1 MIKEKLNDYI
11 YDTENPQKNFDLA
24 LEYEE
29 EGQTASAIGLYL
41 RCAEITDDNNL
52 AYESLIRMGLC
63 FLRQGQRDAHVK
75 IAFQNALSLLPE
87 RPEAYY
93 LMSYY
98 YEMINNYHEVYTWAK
113 IGLTKSNLDL
123 TPLKTNVLY
132 TSKESLLLQEAVGAW
147 YVGHFDE
154 SRDKY
159 THIASLPN
167 LDDTI
172 KTSVENSLNNIY
184 RKDKIDIVL
193 QGRYSDYAYQ
203 TAQIYINLDFVNKVI
218 LSCWE
223 DDEVP
228 TIHNKNIIVIKNKY
242 PDSRGTGNRNLQIVS
257 SLEGLKLTSTEFVVK
272 MRNDQRYSW
281 DSMNRMKIIYEH
293 NNKRKGKYIND
304 ESKPRNII
312 YTAGNFPLFAF
323 HPRDHIFWGHRE
335 DLIDL
340 FNIPL
345 ELRSISETVDIPHED
360 YWKYYDSFIRT
371 ESYIGAHYAAKFH
384 EDVRKFLLKP
394 QDYLYDNAP
403 FYNQALD
410 LSNEIYKQM
419 FCSFP
424 RQGIDLEWA
433 KYNWWSYPYDTQ
445 QANYCETWAEDDE
458 AGILNPLTV
467 KEPCTIENYHKKKP
481 ASFYLYQSCPI
492 SACIRRGYIWE
503 EHQHELIDKYVKK
516 DSVVVEVG
524 AHVGTATVKLSKVAK
539 QVHAFE
545 PFKASLNLLNQ
556 NLKINDCKNVK
567 VYSEGLSDTKGKNHW
582 SFLSI
587 ANPGGSGMESD
598 KGKPSSK
605 VVNTPKEK
613 EYEINTITLDSLKLK
628 KVDYIKIDVEGF
640 EYSVLRGA
648 MKTIAKHK
656 PIIVVESFVDL
667 QDFGSLNPEQV
678 NERFKDLLA
687 LGYTYE
693 YVDDFDFLF
702 LPKGYKS

>member
-1 MIKEKLNDYI
+1 
-11 YDTENPQKNFDLA
+11 
-24 LEYEE
+24 
-29 EGQTASAIGLYL
+29 
-41 RCAEITDDNNL
+41 
-52 AYESLIRMGLC
+52 
-63 FLRQGQRDAHVK
+63 
-75 IAFQNALSLLPE
+75 
-87 RPEAYY
+87 
-93 LMSYY
+93 
-98 YEMINNYHEVYTWAK
+98 
-113 IGLTKSNLDL
+113 
-123 TPLKTNVLY
+123 
-132 TSKESLLLQEAVGAW
+132 
-147 YVGHFDE
+147 
-154 SRDKY
+154 
-159 THIASLPN
+159 
-167 LDDTI
+167 
-172 KTSVENSLNNIY
+172 
-184 RKDKIDIVL
+184 
-193 QGRYSDYAYQ
+193 
-203 TAQIYINLDFVNKVI
+203 
-218 LSCWE
+218 
-223 DDEVP
+223 
-228 TIHNKNIIVIKNKY
+228 
-242 PDSRGTGNRNLQIVS
+242 
-257 SLEGLKLTSTEFVVK
+257 

-360 YWKYYDSFIRT
+360 YWKYHDSFIRT

-384 EDVRKFLLKP
+384 EDVRNFLLKP

-424 RQGIDLEWA
+424 RQGIDLEWP

-545 PFKASLNLLNQ
+545 PFKASFNLLNQ

-587 ANPGGSGMESD
+587 GNPGGSGMESD

-648 MKTIAKHK
+648 MKTITKHK